1 MLLFGIVF
9 APAITALILAVI
21 PQKWLARLTP
31 IVPAAIFVWLTATQV
46 GADTIVTAEMP
57 WFPSLG
63 VTLSF
68 FLDGLGLL
76 FALIISGIGALV
88 LIYAGGYFEKPADL
102 VRFSIYTLIF
112 MTAMLGIVTSSNL
125 LLLFVFWEITSITSY
140 LLIGFKNESSAAR
153 EGARRALLITAG
165 GGLALMAGILLIG
178 VVGGTFDLQTLL
190 NNPDVLRESGLYLP
204 ITLLIFAG
212 AFTKSAQWP
221 LHFWLPGAM
230 EAPTPAST
238 YLHSATMVKAG
249 IFLLARM
256 SALLN
261 GSDFWLYTLTIIGL
275 ITFVYGAI
283 IALRQTDLKA
293 ILAYSTVSWLGVLVA
308 VQGAANEYAAVAL
321 ALGVLAHALY
331 KAALFLMVGNVDH
344 ATHTRLI
351 DRIGGL
357 ARPMPI
363 TFAAALIASFSMAGI
378 PPLMGFLSKE
388 TLNAASVYDGLPAL
402 LAALLPIGVVIGAAF
417 TVTVAFRVLYD
428 TFLKRAPAGYDLH
441 PHEANISMLAGP
453 VVLGVLSLAL
463 PFLLV
468 PLLDPLISQTVTAIR
483 QTSTVVHLHLFEG
496 FNTPLLMSII
506 AVGVGLL
513 LFIIRRPLIRGL
525 QKLPEFNPVVIYQWL
540 FFTALPVFADRLTMR
555 LQNGRLQFYI
565 TIVFASFIT
574 LISGIILLARLSFLD
589 GDVLAHF
596 DWRIA
601 VVCLF
606 IIIGAV
612 STVFAPTRLSAIVV
626 AGIEGSLLSL
636 LFAIYGAPDLAF
648 TQMMIEVV
656 TLVLFVLAFHFLPDA
671 FVAHKSRAGRALD
684 ILIAAGMGVMVT
696 LLILMANS
704 NQIGEPISDWYIDN
718 AVSIGQGQNVV
729 NILLVDFRGLDT
741 MGEITVL
748 IIAAIGVTALLRFRP
763 ASQPRGGQ
771 FLTKNVEPSP
781 EELLLP
787 DDESQ
792 DEPDEEIN
800 EEETS

>member
-9 APAITALILAVI
+9 APAVAALVPALV
-21 PQKWLARLTP
+21 PRSWLARLTP
-31 IVPAAIFVWLTATQV
+31 IVPAAIFLWLAATQV
-46 GADTIVTAEMP
+46 GASEIATAQLP

-63 VTLSF
+63 VSLSF
-68 FLDGLGLL
+68 FVDGLGLL

-102 VRFSIYTLIF
+102 VRFTTYTLIF
-112 MTAMLGIVTSSNL
+112 MTAMLGIVMSSNL
-125 LLLFVFWEITSITSY
+125 LLLFVFWEITSLTSY
-140 LLIGFKNESSAAR
+140 LLIGFNHESAAAR

-165 GGLALMAGILLIG
+165 GGLALLAGVLLIG
-178 VVGGTFDLQTLL
+178 VVSGTFDFLTLL
-190 NNPDVLRESGLYLP
+190 TNPDVLRESGLYVP
-204 ITLLIFAG
+204 IVLLVFAG

-249 IFLLARM
+249 VFLLARM
-256 SALLN
+256 SPLLN
-261 GSDFWLYTLTIIGL
+261 GSDLWMYTLTIIGL
-275 ITFVYGAI
+275 ITFLYGAV

-293 ILAYSTVSWLGVLVA
+293 ILAYSTVSWLGILMA
-308 VQGAANEYAAVAL
+308 VQGSASEYAAVAL

-363 TFAAALIASFSMAGI
+363 TFVATLVAALSMAGI
-378 PPLMGFLSKE
+378 PPLLGFLSKE
-388 TLNAASVYDGLPAL
+388 TLNAAALYDGLPSL
-402 LAALLPIGVVIGAAF
+402 LATLFPIGVVIGAAF

-428 TFLKRAPAGYDLH
+428 TFLKRAPADSDLH
-441 PHEANISMLAGP
+441 PHEANLPMLIGP
-453 VVLGVLSLAL
+453 VVLGIFSLAL
-463 PFLLV
+463 PFLLTPV
-468 PLLDPLISQTVTAIR
+468 LDPLISQTVTAIR
-483 QTSTVVHLHLFEG
+483 QTPTSIHLHLFEG
-496 FNTPLLMSII
+496 VNTPLIMSMI
-506 AVGVGLL
+506 AVSAGLL
-513 LFIIRRPLIRGL
+513 LFAIRRPLIRLL
-525 QKLPEFNPVVIYQWL
+525 QRMPEFNPVGIYQWL
-540 FFTALPVFADRLTMR
+540 FFKALPDFADALTMR
-555 LQNGRLQFYI
+555 LQNGRLHFYM
-565 TIVFASFIT
+565 TIVFMSFIT
-574 LISGIILLARLSFLD
+574 LISGIILLARISLLN

-601 VVCLF
+601 FVCLL
-606 IIIGAV
+606 IAIGAMA
-612 STVFAPTRLSAIVV
+612 TIFAPTRLSAIVV

-671 FVAHKSRAGRALD
+671 FTGLKGRAARALD
-684 ILIAAGMGVMVT
+684 LVVAVGMGTMVT
-696 LLILMANS
+696 LLILAARANP
-704 NQIGEPISDWYIDN
+704 IGEPISDWYIEN
-718 AVSIGQGQNVV
+718 AESIGQGHNVV

-741 MGEITVL
+741 MGEVTVL

-763 ASQPRGGQ
+763 SGQPRGQ
-771 FLTKNVEPSP
+771 YYAKEAPEP
-781 EELLLP
+781 LP
-787 DDESQ
+787 ADLATIKDDDDE
-792 DEPDEEIN
+792 EN
-800 EEETS
+800 EGSEGKPL